1 MNKIILIITIAIF
14 YNGCASN
21 TAKPTPSLKPSVDT
35 KMQKR
40 IKYANSIGCKMQ
52 SNGYMICPKSMNK

>member
-21 TAKPTPSLKPSVDT
+21 TPKSSTSLKSSIEK
-35 KMQKR
+35 KMKKR
-40 IKYANSIGCKMQ
+40 IKYANSIGCTVQ
-52 SNGYMICPKSMNK
+52 SNGYMICPKSMTK

>member
-1 MNKIILIITIAIF
+1 MNKIILIIIIAIL

-21 TAKPTPSLKPSVDT
+21 TPKSTISLKPSVDL
-35 KMQKR
+35 KMEKQ

-52 SNGYMICPKSMNK
+52 NNGYMICPKSMNK